1 MPTVLH
7 PPRSL
12 PPRELVVPVLAVL
25 AAVVLPI
32 FAYERLPDPVA
43 IHWGLDGRPDGS
55 APLVVDVVLLA
66 VFTALVTLL
75 PLLAVVRGDRRT
87 ARTMLAL
94 SHGMGA
100 FFALLRWRT
109 LELNLDVAVWSEAGS
124 FSLLHLVVMTLLAA
138 PFALL
143 GWWLG
148 GLHPDLPRPVRE
160 VVRHVLPTDGQLV
173 WVGHEAWAIARVLGP
188 ALIAAGG
195 VVTALRVASELIII
209 GSTLMLVG
217 ILLWW
222 FTSIT
227 VAVGPTGLKVR
238 FGPLGWPVIRVPL
251 DAVEDVS
258 VEDVEPLAHG
268 GWGYRVT
275 PGVRAV
281 VIRRGVGLR
290 VTRTGRPDLVV
301 TIDDAASAAGVLVAH
316 LEASRG
322 GAGD

>member
-1 MPTVLH
+1 VSTVLH

-12 PPRELVVPVLAVL
+12 PHRELVVPVLAVL
-25 AAVVLPI
+25 IVAVLPM
-32 FAYERLPDPVA
+32 AVWGRLPDPVA

-55 APLVVDVVLLA
+55 APLIVDVVLLT
-66 VFTALVTLL
+66 VLTALVTLL
-75 PLLAVVRGDRRT
+75 PLLAVVRGDRHT

-94 SHGMGA
+94 AHGMGA
-100 FFALLRWRT
+100 FFVLLRWRT
-109 LELNLDVAVWSEAGS
+109 LALNLDAAGWSEAGS
-124 FSLLHLVVMTLLAA
+124 LTLGRVAVMALGAA

-148 GLHPDLPRPVRE
+148 GLHPDLPRPERE
-160 VVRHVLPTDGQLV
+160 PVRHVLPPDGQLV
-173 WVGHEAWAIARVLGP
+173 WVGRQSWAIARLLGP
-188 ALIAAGG
+188 ALIASGG
-195 VVTALRVASELIII
+195 VIAALRVALETSIV

-222 FTSIT
+222 FTTIT
-227 VAVGPTGLKVR
+227 VAAGPAGLKVR
-238 FGPLGWPVIRVPL
+238 FGPLGWPAIRVPL
-251 DAVEDVS
+251 SAIERIAVEDI
-258 VEDVEPLAHG
+258 EPLAHG

-290 VTRTGRPDLVV
+290 VVRTGRPDLIV
-301 TIDDAASAAGVLVAH
+301 TIDDAANAAGVLAAH
-316 LEASRG
+316 LEAYRT

>member
-1 MPTVLH
+1 
-7 PPRSL
+7 
-12 PPRELVVPVLAVL
+12 
-25 AAVVLPI
+25 
-32 FAYERLPDPVA
+32 
-43 IHWGLDGRPDGS
+43 
-55 APLVVDVVLLA
+55 
-66 VFTALVTLL
+66 
-75 PLLAVVRGDRRT
+75 
-87 ARTMLAL
+87 
-94 SHGMGA
+94 
-100 FFALLRWRT
+100 
-109 LELNLDVAVWSEAGS
+109 
-124 FSLLHLVVMTLLAA
+124 
-138 PFALL
+138 
-143 GWWLG
+143 
-148 GLHPDLPRPVRE
+148 
-160 VVRHVLPTDGQLV
+160 
-173 WVGHEAWAIARVLGP
+173 
-188 ALIAAGG
+188 
-195 VVTALRVASELIII
+195 VASELIII

-301 TIDDAASAAGVLVAH
+301 TIDDEARAAGVLVAH